1 MVTIEIDPG
10 CYEHVSPTL
19 MAQGAAKLVRILERR
34 RLRGGQ
40 KWQEPIDVA
49 GNYIGFNCHY
59 YAAEDTVVVT
69 GARYL
74 RKKP

>member
-1 MVTIEIDPG
+1 MVVIEIEPS

-19 MAQGAAKLVRILERR
+19 MAQAAAKLGRVLERR

-40 KWQEPIDVA
+40 KWQEPIDVT
-49 GNYIGFNCHY
+49 GNYVGLNCHY
-59 YAAEDTVVVT
+59 YAAEDIVVVT

-74 RKKP
+74 RKKR